1 MVTAM
6 VENSKAIDSILIWF
20 RTSVFFGCRLMLSW
34 SVWDIV
40 NLHPNVAKVG
50 GFCTYLKNALPFIQ
64 PSPVAIQIPENGGA
78 VNWLL
83 LSKLED
89 IRKKSSQGMITK

>member
-1 MVTAM
+1 
-6 VENSKAIDSILIWF
+6 
-20 RTSVFFGCRLMLSW
+20 MLSW

-78 VNWLL
+78 VN
-83 LSKLED
+83 
-89 IRKKSSQGMITK
+89 